1 MPAAAE
7 PPLELTPEQ
16 GQALLRLARLTI
28 AEKLGRP
35 PERSEKESLKL
46 ALKNP
51 ALERLAG
58 VFVTL
63 NLKKRLRGCIGTLH
77 PIEPMVE
84 GVRGNA
90 LNAAFHDP
98 RFEPLAAHELGQ
110 VKIEVSVL
118 SPPRPLS
125 YTGPED
131 LLSKL
136 KPHAHGVIIRSG
148 HTRATFLPQV
158 WEQLP
163 KPEDFLGHLCQK
175 AGLPKEEWR
184 RGRLE
189 VSTYQVQ
196 CFEEK

>member
-1 MPAAAE
+1 MPAPAE
-7 PPLELTPEQ
+7 PPPELTSEQ
-16 GQALLRLARLTI
+16 GRTLLRLARWTI

-35 PERSEKESLKL
+35 PDRAEKEALSL
-46 ALKNP
+46 ALKDP
-51 ALERLAG
+51 ALKKLAG

-63 NLKKRLRGCIGTLH
+63 KLQKSLRGCIGTLH
-77 PIEPMVE
+77 PIEPIIE

-90 LNAAFHDP
+90 INAAFHDP
-98 RFEPLAAHELGQ
+98 RFKPMASHELGQ

-136 KPHAHGVIIRSG
+136 KFHRPGVIIRSG
-148 HTRATFLPQV
+148 HAGATFLPQV

-163 KPEDFLGHLCQK
+163 KPQEFLGHLCQK
-175 AGLPKEEWR
+175 AGLPQEEWR
-184 RGRLE
+184 CGRLE
-189 VSTYQVQ
+189 VSTYHVQ
-196 CFEEK
+196 HFEEE